1 MAKLK
6 HTAGNWIAKEGQI
19 YPEETG
25 KTLALIPYFDEN
37 NEEQAANAK
46 LIAAAPDLLDAL
58 KRAYSIMATDQ
69 EYNGRQIMEIMREAI
84 QKTL

>member
-1 MAKLK
+1 MAKLE

-25 KTLALIPYFDEN
+25 KTLALIPYFDED

-46 LIAAAPDLLDAL
+46 LIAASPDLLDAL